1 VSTHFHVIVWMDH
14 HEARIF
20 HFGRDDADR
29 VIVHP
34 KRAHQHLHHK
44 ANSVGSGHLPPDRK
58 FMRDVAVAIADAGEI
73 LLTGPAG
80 AKLELAK
87 FLKEDFPAVSTKVV
101 AVETLDH
108 PTDGVLL
115 DHARRYFKAA
125 DRMLGVAP
133 PHAL

>member
-1 VSTHFHVIVWMDH
+1 MNNPFHAIVWIDH

-20 HFGRDDADR
+20 HFDRDAADR
-29 VIVHP
+29 VVVHP

-44 ANSVGSGHLPPDRK
+44 ANSIGSGHLAPDRA
-58 FMRDVAVAIADAGEI
+58 FLRDVAEAIENAGEI
-73 LLTGPAG
+73 LITGPAS
-80 AKLELAK
+80 AKGELAK
-87 FLKEDFPAVSTKVV
+87 FLKTDFPAVSTKVV

-125 DRMLGVAP
+125 DRMLGM
-133 PHAL
+133 